1 MDLDLKMLNSNILV
15 TELTDDLMV
24 NGVVTIYDQDNP
36 YMIAKVVNR
45 DNLTHTVDVGD
56 IIVIKRYAKEEYLPG
71 QYFVS
76 LQDVRCKMSEDEYNN
91 MIERR

>member
-1 MDLDLKMLNSNILV
+1 MKLLNDNILV
-15 TELTDDLMV
+15 SELQDDILQ
-24 NGVVTIYDQDNP
+24 GTVVRYDADNP
-36 YMIAKVVNR
+36 YMFCKVLNLSDKAKEYFDEN
-45 DNLTHTVDVGD
+45 DVL
-56 IIVIKRYAKEEYLPG
+56 VIKRYAKEEYLPG